1 MTATVFNFIQTAICW
16 SFGLIFICSVVS
28 IIDREIRA
36 YRARK
41 AYKSMINEFNE
52 FNETIRK
59 DLERIKLVS
68 QKHIKEK

>member
-16 SFGLIFICSVVS
+16 TFGLIFICSVVS

-52 FNETIRK
+52 TIRK
-59 DLERIKLVS
+59 DLEKIKLVNRNT
-68 QKHIKEK
+68 

>member
-52 FNETIRK
+52 TIRK
-59 DLERIKLVS
+59 DLEKIKLVNRNT
-68 QKHIKEK
+68 

>member
-1 MTATVFNFIQTAICW
+1 MTATAFNFIQTAICW

-28 IIDREIRA
+28 IIDKEIRA

-52 FNETIRK
+52 TVKK

-68 QKHIKEK
+68 QNT

>member
-28 IIDREIRA
+28 IVKKEIRA
-36 YRARK
+36 HRARK
-41 AYKSMINEFNE
+41 AYNNMINE

>member
-52 FNETIRK
+52 TIRK
-59 DLERIKLVS
+59 DLERIKLVNRDT
-68 QKHIKEK
+68 